1 LSPAIEEILPSQT
14 NTLLKARARIHAV
27 LEDHL
32 ILNSKKKEKKNEEK
46 KKNKKS
52 MKVKNEEL
60 RLNIHDHRHWAG
72 C

>member
-32 ILNSKKKEKKNEEK
+32 MFNSKKKREKKRREKEE
-46 KKNKKS
+46 
-52 MKVKNEEL
+52 
-60 RLNIHDHRHWAG
+60 
-72 C
+72 